1 LSRAPSAPHA
11 QAFLNRCRETLD
23 GALADEGIVSASV
36 QSRVKRA
43 DAVAAKR
50 ARRPGLPIND
60 YLGLRIIV
68 DHVGLLERGARTVRA
83 WGPAL
88 GLKLLQEENR
98 FDRPGAGGYRALHF
112 DFEIRDP
119 ATAGVEPDD
128 GIEVQI
134 TTALLAVLARLSH
147 DLVYRTPGSDAEY
160 VLADLEKLA
169 EEGIRLDAGIAS
181 LASAARTGA
190 HKDDR

>member
-1 LSRAPSAPHA
+1 M
-11 QAFLNRCRETLD
+11 
-23 GALADEGIVSASV
+23 
-36 QSRVKRA
+36 
-43 DAVAAKR
+43 
-50 ARRPGLPIND
+50 ND
-60 YLGLRIIV
+60 YLGLRVSV
-68 DHVGLLERGARTVRA
+68 DHVGLLERAAGTVRA
-83 WGPAL
+83 WAPTL
-88 GLKLLQEENR
+88 GLKLRREENR

-119 ATAGVEPDD
+119 ATAGVEPDE

-169 EEGIRLDAGIAS
+169 EEAIRLDAGIAS
-181 LASAARTGA
+181 LASTARTGA
-190 HKDDR
+190 DKEAR